1 MYRLVDSKSVF
12 QDVNRLL
19 ATCAA
24 FLLIARRSWLCNK
37 VKNFRRHGSMRN
49 AGTARNEMAK

>member
-24 FLLIARRSWLCNK
+24 FLLLARRSWLCNK
-37 VKNFRRHGSMRN
+37 VNFRRLGSMRN
-49 AGTARNEMAK
+49 AGTARDEMAK